1 MSVESAKGFVQ
12 QLKTDEELRNRM
24 AECKSNEEQF
34 RMAKEEGFD
43 FTLEE
48 FNIVYQNL
56 TDDELE
62 AISGGSR
69 SHEYRGFV

>member
-1 MSVESAKGFVQ
+1 MSLANVKGFIQ
-12 QLKTDEELRNRM
+12 KLKDDEELRNRVN
-24 AECKSNEEQF
+24 ECNTNEEKFQV
-34 RMAKEEGFD
+34 AKDEGFD
-43 FTLEE
+43 FTVEE
-48 FNIVYQNL
+48 FKEVYQDL